1 MALATIDQALDA
13 LKAGKPILVADDE
26 SRENEGDAIMAAEHM
41 TPEWMAWIVKNTT
54 GFLCAPMEDERANLL
69 ELPLMTMRN
78 QDPHGT
84 NYTVTVDAAHRVSTG
99 VSAHDRTLTARALA
113 SADSTAAHLIRP
125 GHLVPLRAHPHGIK
139 GRRGHT
145 EAAVD
150 LLKLAGL
157 TPVGIIGE
165 MVSDNGDM
173 MRLPELYEVGEKNE
187 LPVITV
193 EQLDRYLDE
202 HNIVHVHNPNNRIRF
217 EAEANVPTTHGPMRT
232 RGYYDIKTGADHVA
246 IISGNPT
253 GDDVLVRMHS
263 ECITGEA
270 FGSLKCECGPQLDY
284 ALDLIAKDPKG
295 GIVIYLRGQEG
306 RGIGLLNKLKAYA
319 LQEQG
324 LDTVEAN
331 LALGLPSENREYGAA
346 VSILRELGVT
356 SVRLMTNNPAKSGF
370 LNDAGIPVNEYV
382 PVVVGQTEQNEG
394 YLDTKREKMGH
405 MLPGVQAVDGDT
417 GDSDASAEKAN

>member
-1 MALATIDQALDA
+1 MALATIEQALEA
-13 LKAGKPILVADDE
+13 LKAGKPVLVADDE
-26 SRENEGDAIMAAEHM
+26 NRENEGDAIIAAEFV
-41 TPEWMAWIVKNTT
+41 TEKWMAWMVRNTT
-54 GFLCAPMEDERANLL
+54 GYLCVPMEEARANEL
-69 ELPLMTMRN
+69 ELPLMTTNN
-78 QDPHGT
+78 QDPHVT
-84 NYTVTVDAAHRVSTG
+84 SYTVSVDASNRKATG
-99 VSAHDRTLTARALA
+99 VSAAERANTANVLA
-113 SADSTAAHLIRP
+113 DPMSGPGDLMRP
-125 GHLVPLRAHPHGIK
+125 GHMVPLRAHPHGVK

-150 LLKLAGL
+150 LMKLAGL
-157 TPVGIIGE
+157 QPVAVIGE
-165 MVSDNGDM
+165 MVSADGSM
-173 MRLPELYEVGEKNE
+173 MRLPELEVVGLRED

-193 EQLDRYLDE
+193 EQIVRYLDE
-202 HNIVHVHNPNNRIRF
+202 NQIVNVRNPANRIRF
-217 EAEANVPTTHGPMRT
+217 EAEANVPTTHGNFRL
-232 RGYYDIKTGADHVA
+232 RGYYDTKTGADHVA

-284 ALDLIAKDPKG
+284 ALDMIAKDPKG
-295 GIVIYLRGQEG
+295 GMVIYLRGQEG

-331 LALGLPSENREYGAA
+331 LALGLPSEAREYGAA
-346 VSILRELGVT
+346 VSILRDLGIT

-382 PVVVGQTEQNEG
+382 PVIVGQAAENAG

-405 MLPGVQAVDGDT
+405 LIPEGD
-417 GDSDASAEKAN
+417 K

>member
-1 MALATIDQALDA
+1 MALSTIEQALEA
-13 LKAGKPILVADDE
+13 LKAGKPVLVADDE
-26 SRENEGDAIMAAEHM
+26 GRENEGDAIIAAELVN
-41 TPEWMAWIVKNTT
+41 EKWMAWIVRNTT
-54 GFLCAPMEDERANLL
+54 GYLCVPMEEARANEL
-69 ELPLMTMRN
+69 ELPLMTTNN
-78 QDPHGT
+78 QDPHHT
-84 NYTVTVDAAHRVSTG
+84 SYTVSVDAANRTSTG
-99 VSAHDRTLTARALA
+99 VSAAERANTANVLA
-113 SADSTAAHLIRP
+113 DPASGPGDLIRP
-125 GHLVPLRAHPHGIK
+125 GHMVPLRAHPLGVK

-157 TPVGIIGE
+157 QPVGVIGE
-165 MVSDNGDM
+165 MVSADGSM
-173 MRLPELYEVGEKNE
+173 MRLPELEVVGLREE

-193 EQLDRYLDE
+193 EQIVRYLDDNQLE
-202 HNIVHVHNPNNRIRF
+202 HAHNPVNRIRF
-217 EAEANVPTTHGPMRT
+217 EAEANVPTIHGNFRL
-232 RGYYDIKTGADHVA
+232 RGYYDTKTTADHVA
-246 IISGNPT
+246 IISGNPS

-284 ALDLIAKDPKG
+284 ALDMIAKDPKG

-346 VSILRELGVT
+346 VSILRDLGVK

-382 PVVVGQTEQNEG
+382 PVIVGQAAENIG
-394 YLDTKREKMGH
+394 YLETKREKMGH
-405 MLPGVQAVDGDT
+405 LIPEVA
-417 GDSDASAEKAN
+417 AK

>member
-1 MALATIDQALDA
+1 MALSTIEQALEA
-13 LKAGKPILVADDE
+13 LKAGKPVLVADDE
-26 SRENEGDAIMAAEHM
+26 GRENEGDAIIAAELVN
-41 TPEWMAWIVKNTT
+41 EKWMAWIVRNTT
-54 GFLCAPMEDERANLL
+54 GYLCVPMEEARANEL
-69 ELPLMTMRN
+69 ELPLMTTNN
-78 QDPHGT
+78 QDPHHT
-84 NYTVTVDAAHRVSTG
+84 SYTVSVDAANRTSTG
-99 VSAHDRTLTARALA
+99 VSAAERANTANVLA
-113 SADSTAAHLIRP
+113 DPASGPGDLIRP
-125 GHLVPLRAHPHGIK
+125 GHMVPLRAHPLGVK

-157 TPVGIIGE
+157 QPVGVIGE
-165 MVSDNGDM
+165 MVSADGSM
-173 MRLPELYEVGEKNE
+173 MRLPELEVVGLREE

-193 EQLDRYLDE
+193 EQIVRYLDDNQLE
-202 HNIVHVHNPNNRIRF
+202 HAHNPVNRIRF
-217 EAEANVPTTHGPMRT
+217 EAEANVPTIHGNFRL
-232 RGYYDIKTGADHVA
+232 RGYYDTKTTADHVA
-246 IISGNPT
+246 IISGNPS

-284 ALDLIAKDPKG
+284 ALDMIAKDPKG

-346 VSILRELGVT
+346 VSILRDLGVK

-370 LNDAGIPVNEYV
+370 LNEAGIPVNEYV
-382 PVVVGQTEQNEG
+382 PVIVGQAAENIG
-394 YLDTKREKMGH
+394 YLETKREKMGH
-405 MLPGVQAVDGDT
+405 LIPEVA
-417 GDSDASAEKAN
+417 AK

>member
-1 MALATIDQALDA
+1 M
-13 LKAGKPILVADDE
+13 
-26 SRENEGDAIMAAEHM
+26 
-41 TPEWMAWIVKNTT
+41 
-54 GFLCAPMEDERANLL
+54 
-69 ELPLMTMRN
+69 
-78 QDPHGT
+78 
-84 NYTVTVDAAHRVSTG
+84 
-99 VSAHDRTLTARALA
+99 
-113 SADSTAAHLIRP
+113 
-125 GHLVPLRAHPHGIK
+125 VPLRAHPHGVK

-150 LLKLAGL
+150 LLKLAGMQ
-157 TPVGIIGE
+157 PVAVIGE
-165 MVSDNGDM
+165 MVTADGSM
-173 MRLPELYEVGEKNE
+173 MRMPELQEVGARED

-193 EQLDRYLDE
+193 EQIFRYLDE
-202 HNIVHVHNPNNRIRF
+202 NEIVNVHNPANRIRF
-217 EAEANVPTTHGPMRT
+217 EAEANVPTTHGNFRV
-232 RGYYDIKTGADHVA
+232 RGYYDTKTGADHVA

-284 ALDLIAKDPKG
+284 ALDMIAKDPKG

-331 LALGLPSENREYGAA
+331 LALGLPSEAREYGAA
-346 VSILRELGVT
+346 VSILRDLEVK

-370 LNDAGIPVNEYV
+370 LIEAGIPVNEYV
-382 PVVVGQTEQNEG
+382 PVIVGQVDENAG

-405 MLPGVQAVDGDT
+405 LIPEGD
-417 GDSDASAEKAN
+417 KK

>member
-1 MALATIDQALDA
+1 MALSTIEEALDA
-13 LKAGKPILVADDE
+13 LRAGKPVLVADDE
-26 SRENEGDAIMAAEHM
+26 NRENEGDAIIAAELVD
-41 TPEWMAWIVKNTT
+41 EKWMAWIVRNTT
-54 GFLCAPMEDERANLL
+54 GFLCVPMEEARANEL
-69 ELPLMTMRN
+69 ELPLMTTNN
-78 QDPHGT
+78 QDPHLT
-84 NYTVTVDAAHRVSTG
+84 SYTVSVDAANRTATG
-99 VSAHDRTLTARALA
+99 VSAAERANTANVLA
-113 SADSTAAHLIRP
+113 DPMSTPADIIRP
-125 GHLVPLRAHPHGIK
+125 GHMVPLRAHPHGVK

-145 EAAVD
+145 EASVD

-157 TPVGIIGE
+157 QPVAVIGE
-165 MVSDNGDM
+165 MVSADGSM
-173 MRLPELYEVGEKNE
+173 MRLPELEVVGLREE

-193 EQLDRYLDE
+193 EQIVRYLDE
-202 HNIVHVHNPNNRIRF
+202 HSIEHVHNPANRIRF
-217 EAEANVPTTHGPMRT
+217 EAEANVPTIHGNFRL
-232 RGYYDIKTGADHVA
+232 RGYYDTKTTADHVA

-253 GDDVLVRMHS
+253 GEDVLVRMHS

-284 ALDLIAKDPKG
+284 ALDMIAKDPKG

-346 VSILRELGVT
+346 VSILRDLGVK

-370 LNDAGIPVNEYV
+370 LNAAGIPVTEYV
-382 PVVVGQTEQNEG
+382 PVIVGQAAENAG
-394 YLDTKREKMGH
+394 YLETKREKMGH
-405 MLPGVQAVDGDT
+405 LIPEGET
-417 GDSDASAEKAN
+417 K

>member
-1 MALATIDQALDA
+1 MALSTIEEALDA
-13 LKAGKPILVADDE
+13 LRAGKPVLVADDE
-26 SRENEGDAIMAAEHM
+26 HRENEGDAIIAAELVD
-41 TPEWMAWIVKNTT
+41 EKWMAWIVRNTT
-54 GFLCAPMEDERANLL
+54 GFLCVPMEEARANEL
-69 ELPLMTMRN
+69 ELPLMTTNN
-78 QDPHGT
+78 QDPHQT
-84 NYTVTVDAAHRVSTG
+84 SYTVSVDATNRTSTG
-99 VSAHDRTLTARALA
+99 VSAAERANTANVLA
-113 SADSTAAHLIRP
+113 DPMSTPSDIIRP
-125 GHLVPLRAHPHGIK
+125 GHMVPLRAHPHGVK

-145 EAAVD
+145 EASVD

-157 TPVGIIGE
+157 QPVAVIGE
-165 MVSDNGDM
+165 MVSADGSM
-173 MRLPELYEVGEKNE
+173 MRLPELEVVGLREE

-193 EQLDRYLDE
+193 EQIVRYLDE
-202 HNIVHVHNPNNRIRF
+202 HSLELVHNPANRIRF
-217 EAEANVPTTHGPMRT
+217 EAEANVPTTHGNFRL
-232 RGYYDIKTGADHVA
+232 RGYYDTKTTADHVA

-253 GDDVLVRMHS
+253 GEDVLVRMHS

-284 ALDLIAKDPKG
+284 ALDMIAKDPKG

-346 VSILRELGVT
+346 VSILRDLGVK

-370 LNDAGIPVNEYV
+370 LNAAGIPVTEYV
-382 PVVVGQTEQNEG
+382 PVIVGQAAENAG
-394 YLDTKREKMGH
+394 YLETKREKMGH
-405 MLPGVQAVDGDT
+405 LIPEGA
-417 GDSDASAEKAN
+417 AK